1 MKVKPLGSCMTPP
14 GAPDVFSNVP
24 LALAAPPLPL
34 LLPAET
40 GAR

>member
-14 GAPDVFSNVP
+14 CAPAAFSSVP
-24 LALAAPPLPL
+24 LALAAPP
-34 LLPAET
+34 ET